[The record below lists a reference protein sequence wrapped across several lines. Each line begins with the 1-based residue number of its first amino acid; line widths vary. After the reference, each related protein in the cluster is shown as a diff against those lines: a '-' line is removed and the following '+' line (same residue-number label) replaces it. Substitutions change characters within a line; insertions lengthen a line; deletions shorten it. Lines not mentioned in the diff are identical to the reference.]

1 MNQSSNPPF
10 NLLLDFLFGADLLD
24 RSHQRSTLL
33 GQHMT
38 DKSRLFRPLAS
49 GLLAASLFASAAFA
63 QTDMTQET
71 ISRLQ
76 ALGYTEFQVS
86 RTFFGRVKIS
96 ALSDDMAREVV
107 MNQHTGEILREV
119 DMTARI
125 AEMRAMMAEQN
136 GGAMGGNGG
145 SGTGG
150 NSGGMGGNGG
160 NSGGMGGGMG
170 G

>member
-1 MNQSSNPPF
+1 
-10 NLLLDFLFGADLLD
+10 
-24 RSHQRSTLL
+24 
-33 GQHMT
+33 MT
-38 DKSRLFRPLAS
+38 DKPRVFRTLAS

-63 QTDMTQET
+63 QTDMTQQT

-86 RTFFGRVKIS
+86 KTFFGRVKIS

-125 AEMRAMMAEQN
+125 AEMRAMMAQQN
-136 GGAMGGNGG
+136 GGNMGGTGGMGGNSGGNGG
-145 SGTGG
+145 S
-150 NSGGMGGNGG
+150 
-160 NSGGMGGGMG
+160 SGGMGGGMG

>member
-1 MNQSSNPPF
+1 
-10 NLLLDFLFGADLLD
+10 
-24 RSHQRSTLL
+24 
-33 GQHMT
+33 MT
-38 DKSRLFRPLAS
+38 RKPKIATPLAT
-49 GLLAASLFASAAFA
+49 GLLVASLFASAAFA

-76 ALGYTEFQVS
+76 ALGYTQFQVS
-86 RTFFGRVKIS
+86 KTFFGRVKIS
-96 ALSDDMAREVV
+96 AMSSDMAREVV

-125 AEMRAMMAEQN
+125 AEMRAMMAQQN
-136 GGAMGGNGG
+136 GGNMGGTGG
-145 SGTGG
+145 SGMGG

-160 NSGGMGGGMG
+160 SSGGMGGGMG

>member
-1 MNQSSNPPF
+1 
-10 NLLLDFLFGADLLD
+10 
-24 RSHQRSTLL
+24 
-33 GQHMT
+33 MT
-38 DKSRLFRPLAS
+38 DKPRIFRTLAS

-63 QTDMTQET
+63 QTDMTQQT

-86 RTFFGRVKIS
+86 KTFFGRVKIS

-136 GGAMGGNGG
+136 GGTMGGNGG
-145 SGTGG
+145 SGMGGNGG